1 MSTDTS
7 NALPPVGNN
16 PLKKFFRQPAIYIS
30 LPSGGR
36 FWPEGSIDMPE
47 NGEIPIYPMTS
58 RDEITLRTPDALLNG
73 QGVVDV
79 IHSCAPN
86 IKNAW
91 KMPSIDVDAV
101 LIAMRIASYGHS
113 MDFENKCP
121 HCGEQHTYGMDLR
134 HMMSTIRCPDY
145 DQNVDA
151 GPVKLTFEPQSY
163 FEVNKANQ
171 ISFEAARLSA
181 AIEQLPNSD
190 EKQTQASMQMGRLV
204 ELNQMAMANSTAGIQ
219 DIESGEVIT
228 DKEFIVEFYKNID
241 SKLFNEIQEKMLE
254 LVKDSSIKPVPV
266 SCQSCGGQIDLTI
279 LFDYANFFV
288 VGS

>member
-1 MSTDTS
+1 MSTDTN
-7 NALPPVGNN
+7 NALPPAGN

-36 FWPEGSIDMPE
+36 FWPEGTLDMPE
-47 NGEIPIYPMTS
+47 NGELPVFPMTS

-79 IHSCAPN
+79 IQSCVPN
-86 IKNAW
+86 IKDAW

-145 DQNVDA
+145 DQAVDA
-151 GPVKLTFEPQSY
+151 GPVKLRFAPQNY

-171 ISFEAARLSA
+171 ISFETARLSA
-181 AIEQLPNSD
+181 AIEQMPNTD
-190 EKQTQASMQMGRLV
+190 EKQTQAALQMNRLV

-219 DIESGEVIT
+219 DVETGEVIS
-228 DKEFIVEFYKNID
+228 DKEFIVEFYRNID